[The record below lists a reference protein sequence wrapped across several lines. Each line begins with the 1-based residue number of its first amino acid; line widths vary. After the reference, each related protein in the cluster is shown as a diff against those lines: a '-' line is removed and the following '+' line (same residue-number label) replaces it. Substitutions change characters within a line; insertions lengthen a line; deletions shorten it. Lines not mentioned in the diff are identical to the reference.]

1 MCNMVALQYSVDD
14 VETLKEDLL
23 SRLISLASK
32 VKDAF

>member
-1 MCNMVALQYSVDD
+1 MVALQYSVND

-23 SRLISLASK
+23 FRIISLASK